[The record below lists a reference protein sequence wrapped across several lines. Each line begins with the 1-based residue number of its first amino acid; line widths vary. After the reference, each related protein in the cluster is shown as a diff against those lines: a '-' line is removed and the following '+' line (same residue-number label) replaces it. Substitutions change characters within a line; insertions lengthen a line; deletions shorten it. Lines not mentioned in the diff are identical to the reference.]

1 MNLILKAQ
9 EPQVDFA
16 SDFVRLTLA
25 RAIARALCSI
35 AAQKSIDIGTE
46 DTVANSINL
55 EYPAIIEH
63 GDFASNAALAYA
75 KKIGS
80 APQVLARAIV
90 DESSFKEL
98 VKKVRATAEVAGP
111 GFINFK
117 LSQEF
122 FAETIHEIVAKSKES
137 KFGMRAFNAGKKV
150 LVEYTDPNPFKVFH
164 IGHLMSN
171 ALGEAVS
178 RLVEFSGAH
187 VVRANYQGDVGLH
200 VAKAIWGMMALKD
213 IMPPRSASVK
223 EISDFIGTAYVKG
236 SAAENDDP
244 QAKAE
249 IAAIN
254 KKVFERSDA
263 AINDLY
269 DWGRS
274 VTLLN
279 FEEIY
284 KLVGTHFDRYFFES
298 EVAQKGFEVVRSN
311 TPAIFKESE
320 GAVVFPGE
328 KYGLHTRV
336 FITSQGLPTYEA
348 KEIGLTHLKFA
359 EINPDLS
366 IVVTANEQNDYFKVV
381 LKALSLVND
390 EMAAKTQH
398 ISHGMLRFA
407 SGKMSSRTGNVIT
420 GESLLEDV
428 REMVRTTIADRE
440 LTQEEKNKVAD
451 DVGVAAIKLSILKQ
465 ATGSDIIYDPQQSIS
480 FEGDSGPYLQYST
493 VRARAILQKAEDAQ
507 IKINDLVVSNE
518 APTYLERIM
527 HRFPSVIDFALE
539 EMEPHLIATY
549 LLELAGAFN
558 AFYAQSQI
566 VKAGDPQSAYR
577 VLVTKAFYEIMSS
590 GLYILGIRIPL
601 KM

>member
-1 MNLILKAQ
+1 
-9 EPQVDFA
+9 
-16 SDFVRLTLA
+16 
-25 RAIARALCSI
+25 
-35 AAQKSIDIGTE
+35 
-46 DTVANSINL
+46 
-55 EYPAIIEH
+55 
-63 GDFASNAALAYA
+63 
-75 KKIGS
+75 
-80 APQVLARAIV
+80 
-90 DESSFKEL
+90 
-98 VKKVRATAEVAGP
+98 
-111 GFINFK
+111 
-117 LSQEF
+117 
-122 FAETIHEIVAKSKES
+122 
-137 KFGMRAFNAGKKV
+137 
-150 LVEYTDPNPFKVFH
+150 
-164 IGHLMSN
+164 
-171 ALGEAVS
+171 
-178 RLVEFSGAH
+178 
-187 VVRANYQGDVGLH
+187 
-200 VAKAIWGMMALKD
+200 MALKD
-213 IMPPRSASVK
+213 SMPPRSASVK

-236 SAAENDDP
+236 SAAEENDP

-254 KKVFERSDA
+254 KKVFDKSDA

-298 EVAQKGFEVVRSN
+298 EVAQKGLQIVRSN
-311 TPAIFKESE
+311 TPAIFEESE

-328 KYGLHTRV
+328 KHGLHTRV
-336 FITSQGLPTYEA
+336 FITSQGLPTYDA
-348 KEIGLTHLKFA
+348 KEIGLTHTKFA

-428 REMVRTTIADRE
+428 RKMVRTTIADRE
-440 LTQEEKNKVAD
+440 LTPEEKNKVAD

-465 ATGSDIIYDPQQSIS
+465 ATGSDIIYDPEQSIS
-480 FEGDSGPYLQYST
+480 FEGDSGPYLQYSA
-493 VRARAILQKAEDAQ
+493 VRARAILQKAEDAH
-507 IKINDLVVSNE
+507 IKINDLVVSKE
-518 APTYLERIM
+518 APTYLEKIM

-566 VKAGDPQSAYR
+566 VKADDPQSAYR